1 MTIAIWVVGA
11 YCILATAAHIGSIL
25 IVTRRCR
32 KRRPVSVRSGGKTAL
47 GVLGLTRFLRRR
59 GLHYGKERL
68 GGAAGA
74 ALDIPGVSLVRPVC
88 GLENHIEDTLRSA
101 FDLDY
106 PRYEIIFCAAA
117 ANDSA
122 LPLVRRLIADQPH
135 VPARLL
141 IGNDSISENPKLNNV
156 CKGWSAAAYDRIVM
170 ADSNVL
176 MPRDYVERLL
186 AAWRADTGVVTSPP
200 VGCRPQGFC
209 GTRMRLPQY
218 LSGALAVCRR
228 RVRLRLCAGQ
238 VDALPA

>member
-1 MTIAIWVVGA
+1 MSITIWVVGA

-25 IVTRRCR
+25 IAARRCR

-59 GLHYGKERL
+59 GLHYGKECL

-74 ALDIPGVSLVRPVC
+74 ALGIPGVSLVRPVC

-122 LPLVRRLIADQPH
+122 LPLVRRLIADHPH
-135 VPARLL
+135 VPR
-141 IGNDSISENPKLNNV
+141 
-156 CKGWSAAAYDRIVM
+156 
-170 ADSNVL
+170 
-176 MPRDYVERLL
+176 
-186 AAWRADTGVVTSPP
+186 
-200 VGCRPQGFC
+200 GC
-209 GTRMRLPQY
+209 
-218 LSGALAVCRR
+218 
-228 RVRLRLCAGQ
+228 
-238 VDALPA
+238 

>member
-1 MTIAIWVVGA
+1 MSITIWVVGA

-25 IVTRRCR
+25 IVARRCR
-32 KRRPVSVRSGGKTAL
+32 KRRPAFRLGGKTAL

-68 GGAAGA
+68 GGVAP
-74 ALDIPGVSLVRPVC
+74 DVPGVSLVRPVC

-106 PRYEIIFCAAA
+106 PRYEIIFCTAA

-122 LPLVRRLIADQPH
+122 LPLVRRLIADHPH

-156 CKGWSAAAYDRIVM
+156 CKGWS
-170 ADSNVL
+170 
-176 MPRDYVERLL
+176 
-186 AAWRADTGVVTSPP
+186 
-200 VGCRPQGFC
+200 
-209 GTRMRLPQY
+209 
-218 LSGALAVCRR
+218 LSLIHI
-228 RVRLRLCAGQ
+228 
-238 VDALPA
+238 